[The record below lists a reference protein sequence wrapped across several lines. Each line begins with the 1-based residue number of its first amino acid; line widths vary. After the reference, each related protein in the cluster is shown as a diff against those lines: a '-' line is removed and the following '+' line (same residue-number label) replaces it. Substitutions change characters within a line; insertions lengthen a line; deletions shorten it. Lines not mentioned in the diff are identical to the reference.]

1 MKKLFLTAILVVS
14 ISASAFTNLKTLV
27 DCKLTIKDNQTGK
40 SHTIT
45 VHGTSCADLIKSI
58 IN

>member
-1 MKKLFLTAILVVS
+1 MKNLFLAALVVISVSTSAVAS
-14 ISASAFTNLKTLV
+14 IKPLV

-45 VHGTSCADLIKSI
+45 VHGTSCSDLIKSI
-58 IN
+58 IA